1 MKVGAVQ
8 VVRFLRHQ
16 FDEQHA
22 PLHGDLE

>member
-16 FDEQHA
+16 FDAQQA